1 MSKRININNDWLFLK
16 ESCSIEDLAAKEFT
30 SASIPH
36 TWNALDGQDGG
47 DDYHRGLCWYKKTF
61 TINEKPKG
69 RIFIEFEAVN
79 SVANVYLNG
88 MHLGEHRGGYSLFRF
103 DMTEYLSDG
112 ENELL
117 VSADNSHIEDVYPL
131 FADFTFYG
139 GIYRD
144 VNIVLTNE
152 VCFDLS
158 DHGSDGV
165 YVIQREITRDRAVLE
180 VKARISNPGDTK
192 IISCKSYIKDSGGDI
207 VADCSASIESTG
219 ITEITLPMEVSK
231 PILWHGI
238 ENPHLYSCETVLT
251 VDGEILDFISVPTG
265 FRFFE
270 FDGDKGF
277 LLNGKPYRLNGVSRH
292 QDRETVGNALTHEHQ
307 DEDMELIKEMGVNS
321 IRLAHYQHN
330 KYFYSL
336 CDREG
341 MVVWAEIPYISRT
354 SEVEDYAANAISQM
368 KELVKQNFNHSSIV
382 MWGVQNE
389 IGIFPDEKPLGE
401 IVGTIDAVVKEIDTT
416 RVTTQAQVM
425 MIKEDEPANRKTDV
439 VAFNQYHGW
448 YVGDTGGYDKFIND
462 FRKANPEKCLG
473 YSEYGAEGI
482 LSWHSDNP
490 KVKDYTEEYHAKFHE
505 EVMATFNKYE
515 FIWGTY
521 VWNMFD
527 FGSDMRDEGGVKGR
541 NNKGLV
547 TFDRSTK
554 KDAYYFYKSL
564 WSNDPMVHICS
575 KRFVDRHT
583 KTINVK
589 VYSNQDSV
597 ILYLNGKELETKSST
612 NNVYIFE
619 VKLKKRKNAI
629 TAKAGTLSDTA
640 VFNRVRKQNM
650 DYVLPETEKD
660 KGLSLDSLGPDE
672 NVANWF
678 DQNSEVGEYLHP
690 EDSFSLKDRI
700 TDIMDN
706 PEGEALMNKYLKPL
720 VEHSMFKFIKKQ
732 SLEAIFTYKP
742 DAVPEAMKYKINC
755 ELNKIKK

>member
-1 MSKRININNDWLFLK
+1 LSKRININNDWLFLK
-16 ESCSIEDLAAKEFT
+16 ESCGIEDLAAKEF
-30 SASIPH
+30 ASVCIPH

-61 TINEKPKG
+61 TINEKIKG
-69 RIFIEFEAVN
+69 RAFIEFEAVN

-103 DMTEYLSDG
+103 DMTEHLSDG

-152 VCFDLS
+152 VFFDLS

-165 YVIQREITRDRAVLE
+165 YLIQREITKDRAVLE
-180 VKARISNPGDTK
+180 VKARISNPGEPK
-192 IISCKSYIKDSGGDI
+192 IITCKSYIKDSDGII

-219 ITEITLPMEVSK
+219 ITEITLPMEFSNPV
-231 PILWHGI
+231 LWHGI
-238 ENPHLYSCETVLT
+238 ENPHIYNCETILT
-251 VDGEILDFISVPTG
+251 VDGETLDFISVPTG
-265 FRFFE
+265 LRFFE

-277 LLNGKPYRLNGVSRH
+277 TLNGEQYRLNGVSRH
-292 QDRETVGNALTHEHQ
+292 QDREAVGNALTHEHQ

-368 KELVKQNFNHSSIV
+368 KELVKQNFNHSSII

-389 IGIFPDEKPLGE
+389 IGIFPNEKPLEE

-425 MIKEDEPANRKTDV
+425 MIKEDDPANWKTDV

-462 FRKANPEKCLG
+462 FRKANPEKSLG

-482 LSWHSDNP
+482 ISWHSDDP
-490 KVKDYTEEYHAKFHE
+490 KVKDYTEEYHSKFHE

-554 KDAYYFYKSL
+554 KDAYYFYKSM
-564 WSNDPMVHICS
+564 WNDEPMVHICS

-589 VYSNQDSV
+589 VYSNLNSV
-597 ILYLNGKELETKSST
+597 ILYLNGRELETKSSSD
-612 NNVYIFE
+612 NVYIFE
-619 VKLKKRKNAI
+619 VKLKKGKNTI

-640 VFNRVRKQNM
+640 VFNKVRKQNM

-678 DQNSEVGEYLHP
+678 DQNSEIGEYLYP
-690 EDSFSLKDRI
+690 DDSFSLKDRI
-700 TDIMDN
+700 IDIMDN